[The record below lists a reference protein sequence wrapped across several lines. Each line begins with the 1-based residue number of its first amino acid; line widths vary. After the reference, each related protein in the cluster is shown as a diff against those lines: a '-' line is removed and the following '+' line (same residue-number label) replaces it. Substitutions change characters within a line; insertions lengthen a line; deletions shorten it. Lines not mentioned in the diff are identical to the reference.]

1 MFIFCVPFKCRDCCA
16 NWPLAQQLCA
26 RAISSMLAGPP
37 EVRVVLVCHEL
48 PKGLPEDGRLIIKS
62 ITTPKPQ
69 TREQMMEDKSL
80 KIKMAL
86 VVAREFAPA
95 WLMRADADDLIS
107 QRLVKFIEKQPTNTA
122 WYSEKGWAHRL
133 GSQSALKL
141 RNFHKICGTSC
152 VTYVTHAE
160 LPETFDQ
167 PSKEFYLMTQGHHMV
182 VDYLRTLDMT
192 VNPIPFPTTVYVTDS
207 DENWS
212 GRSLSVLR
220 SKRWMLRKMLCSR
233 RIGWRLSAEF
243 GLKP

>member
-1 MFIFCVPFKCRDCCA
+1 
-16 NWPLAQQLCA
+16 
-26 RAISSMLAGPP
+26 MLAGPP
-37 EVRVVLVCHEL
+37 EVRVVLVCHE
-48 PKGLPEDGRLIIKS
+48 LPEDGRLIIKS

-69 TREQMMEDKSL
+69 TREQMMEDKYL

-107 QRLVKFIEKQPTNTA
+107 RRLVKFIEKQPLDTA
-122 WYSEKGWAHRL
+122 WYSEEGWAHRL
-133 GSQSALKL
+133 GSRWAVKL
-141 RNFHKICGTSC
+141 RNFHTLCGTSC
-152 VTYVTHAE
+152 VTYVTRAE

-167 PSKEFYLMTQGHHMV
+167 PSKEFYLLTQGHHMV
-182 VDYLRTLDMT
+182 VDYLRKLDIT

-207 DENWS
+207 GENWS
-212 GRSLSVLR
+212 GYWLSVLR